1 MSRLLLDEQPLLVM
15 PQLATKIGLH
25 EWIVLQQIHYWNQI
39 NEKAGNNYK
48 DGYYWTFNSY
58 ERWQLQFPF
67 WSIMTIRRMIA
78 KLETMGLVIS
88 GNYNRLKI
96 DRTKWYRI
104 NYKVLDNIENDTCVQ
119 KEQS

>member
-25 EWIVLQQIHYWNQI
+25 ECIVLQQIHYWNQI

-48 DGYYWTFNSY
+48 DGFYWTFNSY
-58 ERWQLQFPF
+58 EQWQLQFPF

-78 KLETMGLVIS
+78 KLETMELVIS
-88 GNYNRLKI
+88 GNYNRMKI

-104 NYKVLDNIENDTCVQ
+104 DYKVLDSIEDNTCVQ